1 MFDPISVIGFAI
13 ATLACA
19 AWWIERRLRLEREKS
34 QQSEQERFSALLE
47 RLGIGHWVRD
57 LETGQMWWSSEFRRL
72 HGIQSHIEAHRS
84 FLLPQVLDEDRDAF
98 IATLKAAYDQGQ
110 GAIRYRC
117 KTESGDIRH
126 MMARLTVSV
135 SLDQRRIAYGFALDL
150 TPLVQLEEQLAERS
164 AYLEAIVKHLPMG
177 LSVFDHNLHLRF
189 WNTRFPEVLNLP
201 GDLIREGV
209 DFADLIRV
217 PALRGEYG
225 PGDVEQ
231 LVQSRRALAL
241 KFEPH
246 RFERVH
252 PNGRTHLVIGE
263 PIRRNGQ
270 TIGFVS
276 TYTDITEQKARETAI
291 KQLARTDPL
300 TGLDN
305 RGAFQTGLKQA
316 VAQSLR
322 HQRILAV
329 LFIDMDRF
337 KAINDS
343 LGHDTGDQVLIE
355 IADRLKRRLR
365 LSDLVARMGG
375 DEFVVAL
382 TEIDNATDAG
392 HVAAELIHALSV
404 PFVTHRG
411 ELHLSPSIGIS
422 LTPQDTTDE
431 AELLRL
437 ADLAMYH
444 AKHAGGA
451 GFRFFTPAMN
461 EEVMRRIDVERR
473 LRQAIDQ
480 DALSLHFQPIHG
492 LSDGLPLL
500 GFEALLRWPQPDGRF
515 IPPDEFIPIAES
527 TELIRLIGHWV
538 WRSVARHLAEWRGA
552 HPELAAGNWR
562 ISINLSPREF
572 EQVSLV
578 QDIESA
584 LHAAGESLQRVTL
597 EITEGVMMGDPTQA
611 QKQLLALREKGAQCA
626 VDDFGT
632 GYSSPSYL
640 HRFAIDCLKIDRSFI
655 GSLGPEPDTQAIVTA
670 AIGVAQQLGLKTVAE
685 GVETIDQLKWLQAM
699 GCHAAQGYLLSRPL
713 PADQVPDYLKR
724 VHMGLHQPAVSHS
737 G

>member
-1 MFDPISVIGFAI
+1 MFDPISVIGFA
-13 ATLACA
+13 LAA
-19 AWWIERRLRLEREKS
+19 VGLGAWWRERRLRLEREKS

-57 LETGQMWWSSEFRRL
+57 LESGQMWWSSEFRRL
-72 HGIQSHIEAHRS
+72 HGIGTHMEANRS
-84 FLLPQVLDEDRDAF
+84 ILLPQVLEEDRDF
-98 IATLKAAYDQGQ
+98 FVSTLTAAYDQGQ
-110 GAIRYRC
+110 GEVRYRC
-117 KTESGDIRH
+117 RTDTGEVRH
-126 MMARLTVSV
+126 MLARLTVSV
-135 SLDQRRIAYGFALDL
+135 GLDQRRIAYGFTLDL

-201 GDLIREGV
+201 AELIREGV

-225 PGDVEQ
+225 PGDAEEM
-231 LVQSRRALAL
+231 VQSRRELAL

-246 RFERVH
+246 RFERTH
-252 PNGRTHLVIGE
+252 LNGRTHLVIGE
-263 PIRRNGQ
+263 PIRRDGQ
-270 TIGFVS
+270 VIGFVS

-305 RGAFQTGLKQA
+305 RGTFQIGLKQA
-316 VAQSLR
+316 VAHGLR
-322 HQRILAV
+322 HQRMLAV

-343 LGHDTGDQVLIE
+343 LGHETGDQVLIE

-382 TEIDNATDAG
+382 TEVDHAMDAG
-392 HVAAELIHALSV
+392 QVATQLISELSV
-404 PFVTHRG
+404 PFKTRRG
-411 ELHLSPSIGIS
+411 ELHLSPSIGIA
-422 LTPQDTTDE
+422 LTPQDATDE

-444 AKHAGGA
+444 AKHAGGS
-451 GFRFFTPAMN
+451 GFRFFTPSMN
-461 EEVMRRIDVERR
+461 EAVMRRIDYERR
-473 LRQAIDQ
+473 LRQAIQ
-480 DALSLHFQPIHG
+480 QNALALYFQPIHG

-500 GFEALLRWPQPDGRF
+500 GFEALLRWPQPDGSF

-538 WRSVARHLAEWRGA
+538 WRSVARHLAGWRVT
-552 HPELAAGNWR
+552 HPDLAPGDWR

-572 EQVSLV
+572 EQASLV
-578 QDIESA
+578 QDIVA
-584 LHAAGESLQRVTL
+584 VLHEAGESLNRVTL
-597 EITEGVMMGDPTQA
+597 EITEGVMMGDPAQA
-611 QKQLLALREKGAQCA
+611 QKQLLALRERGAQCA

-632 GYSSPSYL
+632 GYSSLSYL
-640 HRFAIDCLKIDRSFI
+640 HRFAIDYLKIDRSFV
-655 GSLGPEPDTQAIVTA
+655 GSLGPEPDTRAIVTA

-699 GCHAAQGYLLSRPL
+699 GCDAAQGYLLSRPI
-713 PADQVPDYLKR
+713 PADQVPDYLRR
-724 VHMGLHQPAVSHS
+724 VQLGLHQPAVSHS